1 MDELGLNTTQVLLP
15 NNALIEVRNDVGVG
29 ESRDVADSTRHFR
42 DVMDSLQGIS
52 QGVLNAVRAVNPAEV
67 TVEFGINVSAKA
79 GHLTS
84 LLVSAD
90 AAADLKVTLTW
101 RKDEGADGT
110 APAGAPAG

>member
-15 NNALIEVRNDVGVG
+15 NDAVIEVRNDMGGG